1 MNLETLGV
9 NYGPE
14 FQRYNSQYG
23 NALEKIGWTWYDT
36 VTYTSAATTALRAFG
51 AIRATL
57 NLGNMEIAGQ
67 LASPKAFFVRAIRVK
82 MLVPPFV
89 TTAAADGNAQ
99 TGAIDDA
106 RQVLENGVLQFTI
119 GQKNYGQWPLWMLP
133 AGGGI
138 VPFMQTG
145 DIDVVV
151 QYANNGIEDPRA
163 VYSLS
168 VPVFIGPQMNFSVDL
183 LWPAGALTL
192 DGGNANI
199 FIGLD
204 GDLLRPVQ

>member
-1 MNLETLGV
+1 MDLSSFGI

-36 VTYTSAATTALRAFG
+36 VPYVSAATNALRAFG

-82 MLVPPFV
+82 MLGDPFV
-89 TTAAADGNAQ
+89 TTAAADGNPQ
-99 TGAIDDA
+99 TGSVDDA
-106 RQVLENGVLQFTI
+106 ALLLETGVLQFTI

-138 VPFMQTG
+138 KPFFQTG

-151 QYANNGIEDPRA
+151 QYANNGVEDPRA

-168 VPVFIGPQMNFSVDL
+168 VPVFIGPQMNFAIDL
-183 LWPAGALTL
+183 LWPAGPVTL
-192 DGGNANI
+192 DQGNINI
-199 FIGLD
+199 WVGLD